1 MWPNQAPLLRPM
13 GGKRRSRQF
22 VCKAPPPSVERK
34 NKIPLDLVLN
44 VIVGGV
50 SQARMASGWWWGG
63 LWLGWYS
70 FSLDS
75 VAVRLSSG
83 TVHSYLCSRPNAL
96 DTLCFI
102 SSFVWVHVSRPLTG
116 AFPSRKQRN
125 SSKFVPFRVWF
136 PFGHTL
142 HIRDVTVHSGWQQDA
157 GRPSSNSPHYFFVT
171 FTVSC
176 VALILTV
183 SVTPLQQQSNL
194 PWIFDRHYYKWKCC
208 WFFRAVHFD
217 FWPIKLSRGGG
228 SR

>member
-1 MWPNQAPLLRPM
+1 MWPNRAPLLRPM

-22 VCKAPPPSVERK
+22 VWKAPPPSVERK
-34 NKIPLDLVLN
+34 NKIPRDLVLN

-63 LWLGWYS
+63 LWLGSGS

-102 SSFVWVHVSRPLTG
+102 SSFVCVHVSRPLTG
-116 AFPSRKQRN
+116 AFPSRKQRKETVA
-125 SSKFVPFRVWF
+125 SSCRFAWF

-142 HIRDVTVHSGWQQDA
+142 YIRDVTVHSGWQQDA
-157 GRPSSNSPHYFFVT
+157 GRPSSNSP
-171 FTVSC
+171 
-176 VALILTV
+176 
-183 SVTPLQQQSNL
+183 PLFL
-194 PWIFDRHYYKWKCC
+194 
-208 WFFRAVHFD
+208 
-217 FWPIKLSRGGG
+217 
-228 SR
+228 